1 MLICVCECVRV
12 RVRVCV
18 QGTVIYKLFGGQRT
32 VFAVSDSGDVYAF
45 GNNDFGMLGTGDMTP
60 RSTPSL
66 VDAFVGKNV
75 YEIAAGAYHTL
86 AITGCWELADP
97 CTGDPPPPPRLSLT
111 HLPTVFAR
119 RSPPPPFPLGISAPC
134 MRAEIGNRTMMIEER
149 GWLMNE

>member
-1 MLICVCECVRV
+1 VRV

-18 QGTVIYKLFGGQRT
+18 QGIVIYKLFGGQRT

-45 GNNDFGMLGTGDMTP
+45 GNNDFGMLGTGDTTP

-97 CTGDPPPPPRLSLT
+97 CTGDPPAPSRFPY
-111 HLPTVFAR
+111 A
-119 RSPPPPFPLGISAPC
+119 SPYC
-134 MRAEIGNRTMMIEER
+134 MRALTAPPSVSAWHPLAVHARRN
-149 GWLMNE
+149 WQQNNDD

>member
-86 AITGCWELADP
+86 AITGCWPFPYASP
-97 CTGDPPPPPRLSLT
+97 YCIRAPIAPPSVST
-111 HLPTVFAR
+111 WHLRAVHAR
-119 RSPPPPFPLGISAPC
+119 R
-134 MRAEIGNRTMMIEER
+134 N
-149 GWLMNE
+149 WKQNNDD